1 LKLGVNRRGIE
12 ADRGYRPLSPGPPL
26 KLICRAEREGQAV
39 RASVMPE
46 LLGPGDPL
54 YSVDGASSAVSFETD
69 VLPSLTIVEG
79 NPGPETTAYGLL
91 ADLVAAVGSG
101 P

>member
-1 LKLGVNRRGIE
+1 MLE
-12 ADRGYRPLSPGPPL
+12 PA
-26 KLICRAEREGQAV
+26 
-39 RASVMPE
+39 
-46 LLGPGDPL
+46 DPL
-54 YSVDGASSAVSFETD
+54 FSVQGTSSAVTFETD

-91 ADLVAAVGSG
+91 ADLITAVGES